1 MPETLAFS
9 NIVDIPEW
17 EMWKNQEEVIID
29 GDLPQQ
35 EIHTKNISVVSRIVD
50 RVFKYFISNTEI
62 DLTSEIEKTMAG
74 LYELGIVIPRPKAIR
89 EYFFNYSD
97 VTNLLLTISKEAREV
112 FGEERLLYI
121 QVYDDTRTNN
131 KYLTLY
137 VHQEHYSE
145 PIIEKIE
152 LIQNKYND
160 EIAGKHGKL
169 RVMTDLE
176 LRFSGIDLEYY
187 RQNISPE
194 QFDLLFETIGILPA
208 PEEFDPE
215 KTFYLED

>member
-1 MPETLAFS
+1 M
-9 NIVDIPEW
+9 N
-17 EMWKNQEEVIID
+17 
-29 GDLPQQ
+29 
-35 EIHTKNISVVSRIVD
+35 R
-50 RVFKYFISNTEI
+50 KYANTDI
-62 DLTSEIEKTMAG
+62 DLTSEIDNAMDR
-74 LYELGIVIPRPKAIR
+74 LYELGIIIPRPK
-89 EYFFNYSD
+89 EVSNYFFNYSD
-97 VTNLLLTISKEAREV
+97 ATNLLIAISEDTREA
-112 FGEERLLYI
+112 FGDERLLYL
-121 QVYDDTRTNN
+121 QVYDDTKTNN

-137 VHQEHYSE
+137 VHQERYSE

-176 LRFSGIDLEYY
+176 LRFAGIDLEYY